1 MPLLI
6 IVIGVAALLLLT
18 IRYKLNTFVSLIIVS
33 IGVAIAS
40 GMPLHKIIGAIEGG
54 FGGTLG
60 HIGLIF
66 GFGVMLGR
74 LLAEAGGA
82 QRIALTML
90 HVFGKKHMEWAVVCS
105 AFIVGIALFFEV
117 GLILLIPIIFAIA
130 REAKVSPMMLCVPML
145 SGLLVAHCFL
155 PPHPG
160 PTVIA
165 KEYGADVGMVLLY
178 GMIVGIPTFLLSG
191 PVLNRFCRKLVPAAF
206 QKAGDISALGS
217 TKTFTDAEMPS
228 FGISFITAMLPVILM
243 ALVTIL
249 EFFITPEMRDQ
260 SMFLETVF
268 FLGNSTTA
276 MLVSMLFALYTMGYA
291 RGKKMDELMKTCGAG
306 IAGIAGLLLI
316 IGGGGAFKQ
325 VLIDSGA
332 GAYIADLVSGERIN
346 PIILAWAIASL
357 LRICLG
363 SATVA
368 AISTAGLVIPMI
380 SGNPEV
386 NLALITLAT
395 GAGSSICS
403 HVNDASFW
411 MIKEFFG
418 LTTKETLC
426 TWTLMSTVVSI
437 LGLVFLLLVDMVL

>member
-6 IVIGVAALLLLT
+6 IAIGVAALLLLT
-18 IRYKLNTFVSLIIVS
+18 IRFKLNTFVSLIIVS

-206 QKAGDISALGS
+206 EKAGDISALGS

-276 MLVSMLFALYTMGYA
+276 MLVSMFFALYTMGYA
-291 RGKKMDELMKTCGAG
+291 RGKHMDELMKTCGAG

-332 GAYIADLVSGERIN
+332 GAY
-346 PIILAWAIASL
+346 IASL

>member
-6 IVIGVAALLLLT
+6 IALGVAALLLLT
-18 IRYKLNTFVSLIIVS
+18 IRYKLNTFVALIIVS

-40 GMPLHKIIGAIEGG
+40 GMPLHKIIGAVEGG
-54 FGGTLG
+54 FGSTLG

-90 HVFGKKHMEWAVVCS
+90 HCFGRKHMEWAVVCS

-130 REAKVSPMMLCVPML
+130 REAKTSPMTLCVPML
-145 SGLLVAHCFL
+145 AGLLVAHCFL

-165 KEYGADVGMVLLY
+165 KEYGADVGQVLLY

-191 PVLNRFCRKLVPAAF
+191 PALNRLVKRLIPAAF
-206 QKAGDISALGS
+206 EKAGDITALGS

-228 FGISFITAMLPVILM
+228 FGISFVTAMLPVILM

-249 EFFITPEMRDQ
+249 EFFVTDAQRDG
-260 SMFLETVF
+260 SLFLETVF

-276 MLVSMLFALYTMGYA
+276 MLVSMLFALWSMGYA
-291 RGKKMDELMKTCGAG
+291 RGKEMPELMKTCGAG

-332 GAYIADLVSGERIN
+332 GAYIAELVSGENIN
-346 PIILAWAIASL
+346 PIILAWGIASL

-380 SGNPEV
+380 EGNPAV

-418 LTTKETLC
+418 LTTKETIC
-426 TWTLMSTVVSI
+426 SWTLMSTVVSV
-437 LGLVFLLLVDMVL
+437 LGLVFLLSVDMFV

>member
-6 IVIGVAALLLLT
+6 IAIGVAALLLLT

-165 KEYGADVGMVLLY
+165 KEYGADV
-178 GMIVGIPTFLLSG
+178 
-191 PVLNRFCRKLVPAAF
+191 
-206 QKAGDISALGS
+206 
-217 TKTFTDAEMPS
+217 
-228 FGISFITAMLPVILM
+228 
-243 ALVTIL
+243 
-249 EFFITPEMRDQ
+249 
-260 SMFLETVF
+260 
-268 FLGNSTTA
+268 
-276 MLVSMLFALYTMGYA
+276 
-291 RGKKMDELMKTCGAG
+291 
-306 IAGIAGLLLI
+306 
-316 IGGGGAFKQ
+316 
-325 VLIDSGA
+325 
-332 GAYIADLVSGERIN
+332 
-346 PIILAWAIASL
+346 AWCS
-357 LRICLG
+357 
-363 SATVA
+363 
-368 AISTAGLVIPMI
+368 STA
-380 SGNPEV
+380 
-386 NLALITLAT
+386 
-395 GAGSSICS
+395 
-403 HVNDASFW
+403 
-411 MIKEFFG
+411 
-418 LTTKETLC
+418 
-426 TWTLMSTVVSI
+426 
-437 LGLVFLLLVDMVL
+437 

>member
-6 IVIGVAALLLLT
+6 IAIGVLALLVLT
-18 IRYKLNTFVSLIIVS
+18 IRFKLNTFVSLIIVS
-33 IGVAIAS
+33 IGVAMAS
-40 GMPLHKIIGAIEGG
+40 GMPLHKIIGVVEGG
-54 FGGTLG
+54 FGSTLG

-90 HVFGKKHMEWAVVCS
+90 HFFGQKHMEWAVVCS

-130 REAKVSPMMLCVPML
+130 KEAKTSPMTLCVPML
-145 SGLLVAHCFL
+145 AGLLVAHCFL

-165 KEYGADVGMVLLY
+165 KEYGADVGTVLIY
-178 GMIVGIPTFLLSG
+178 GLIVGIPTFLLSG
-191 PVLNRFCRKLVPAAF
+191 PILNRFCKKIIPAAF
-206 QKAGDISALGS
+206 QKAGDITALGS
-217 TKTFTDAEMPS
+217 SKTFTDAEMPS
-228 FGISFITAMLPVILM
+228 FGISFVTAMLPVFLM
-243 ALVTIL
+243 ACVTVLDFLVPAPARTGSAL
-249 EFFITPEMRDQ
+249 WEF
-260 SMFLETVF
+260 VF

-276 MLVSMLFALYTMGYA
+276 MLISMLFALYTMGFA
-291 RGKKMDELMKTCGAG
+291 RGKKMDNLMKTCATG

-332 GAYIADLVSGERIN
+332 GAYIAQLVAGDNIN
-346 PIILAWAIASL
+346 PLILAWIIAAM
-357 LRICLG
+357 LRISLG

-368 AISTAGLVIPMI
+368 AISTSGLVIPMI
-380 SGNPEV
+380 AGNPDV

-418 LTTKETLC
+418 LTIKETLLS
-426 TWTLMSTVVSI
+426 WTLMSTVLSV
-437 LGLVFLLLVDMVL
+437 LGLVFLLLLDVVI

>member
-1 MPLLI
+1 
-6 IVIGVAALLLLT
+6 
-18 IRYKLNTFVSLIIVS
+18 
-33 IGVAIAS
+33 
-40 GMPLHKIIGAIEGG
+40 
-54 FGGTLG
+54 
-60 HIGLIF
+60 
-66 GFGVMLGR
+66 
-74 LLAEAGGA
+74 
-82 QRIALTML
+82 
-90 HVFGKKHMEWAVVCS
+90 
-105 AFIVGIALFFEV
+105 
-117 GLILLIPIIFAIA
+117 
-130 REAKVSPMMLCVPML
+130 
-145 SGLLVAHCFL
+145 
-155 PPHPG
+155 
-160 PTVIA
+160 
-165 KEYGADVGMVLLY
+165 
-178 GMIVGIPTFLLSG
+178 
-191 PVLNRFCRKLVPAAF
+191 
-206 QKAGDISALGS
+206 
-217 TKTFTDAEMPS
+217 
-228 FGISFITAMLPVILM
+228 MLPVILM

-249 EFFITPEMRDQ
+249 EFFITDEMRDQ
-260 SMFLETVF
+260 SIFLETIF

-332 GAYIADLVSGERIN
+332 GAYIADLVSGEHIN

-380 SGNPEV
+380 SGNAEV

-426 TWTLMSTVVSI
+426 TWTLMSTVVSV
-437 LGLVFLLLVDMVL
+437 LGLVFLLLVDMAI